1 MNQNRI
7 WFPRMKKPKARH
19 VTYAGN
25 HDFLCYLIFRLSI
38 EPKSG
43 E

>member
-19 VTYAGN
+19 VIRAGN
-25 HDFLCYLIFRLSI
+25 RGFLCYLIFKLPI